1 MLFTLAIH
9 ITTFFGRYFKFWIN
23 FVTDFVDGLTNSSD
37 VFMTKGEEI
46 VYIFYAR
53 RSMVFH
59 FYFPIIVI
67 ALRAVLKLFL
77 YKYWTLRIM
86 YYRANYHAI
95 FVNNKILYINI
106 YSIYV
111 LINNINFKIKT
122 EINNKT
128 YI

>member
-1 MLFTLAIH
+1 
-9 ITTFFGRYFKFWIN
+9 
-23 FVTDFVDGLTNSSD
+23 
-37 VFMTKGEEI
+37 
-46 VYIFYAR
+46 
-53 RSMVFH
+53 
-59 FYFPIIVI
+59 
-67 ALRAVLKLFL
+67 
-77 YKYWTLRIM
+77 M